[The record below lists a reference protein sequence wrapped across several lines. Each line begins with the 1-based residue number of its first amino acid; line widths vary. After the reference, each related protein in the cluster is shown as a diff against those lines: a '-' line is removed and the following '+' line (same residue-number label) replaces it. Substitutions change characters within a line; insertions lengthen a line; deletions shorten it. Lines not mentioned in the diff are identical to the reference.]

1 MTSFYYQKC
10 NSVLVAYKILTSS
23 LFKVGA
29 NKKRRRKE
37 KGEEKEEGKE
47 RGGKRKKGGEEIGEG
62 EHFSFFSVGDH
73 FARKI

>member
-37 KGEEKEEGKE
+37 KGEEK
-47 RGGKRKKGGEEIGEG
+47 KRKKGKKGGERERKGE
-62 EHFSFFSVGDH
+62 
-73 FARKI
+73 KK